1 MKKIFVLFA
10 LSSVILLSGC
20 NSHVPITDNHK
31 PTLSDSALEAAPTP
45 VPTPTPTAAPST
57 KKPSTPTVQPAK
69 PTAPQYERIKP
80 SEYDLDV
87 SVIQNNIPNDF
98 TSISGINIAK
108 TEIYNQYINSISS
121 RMYDLSSGKITI
133 NDTTMIFSAK
143 QIGKPDKNGYPLFIA
158 FHGGGSENNEA
169 LADEQYIIMSDYYQ
183 NYGIENGLY
192 VVVRSLKARYD
203 EHYLPESF
211 LFYDRIIEDAIAFY
225 NADPNRIYITGFSSG
240 GDGVYAISTQYADR
254 LAAANMSAGTPGILR
269 VENLYNLPI
278 CLQMGEDDNAYNRNI
293 LAADYDGLLDFLN
306 QRYGGGY
313 IHDTY
318 IHAGGTH
325 NENWSDIS
333 TTSQKVVAP
342 DSIYAWKKDRSLA
355 SYTYR
360 NTSTYQWLKKYK
372 RNPIPQ
378 RVVWSTNEYAGL
390 RRSKAFYWLD
400 RDGILDGIVTA
411 SYDKA
416 NNQINIEQCTSSNG
430 KLKIYLNPDML
441 DVFSEVSVN
450 VLGNIVKVRPIVSKQ
465 IMDYTMNARG
475 DTNYIFTSEIDITFD
490 LENGTAIVEA
500 VGIAE
505 DNYDAFGSE
514 NLLKWNE
521 NGVFCPNQNL
531 FNITYE
537 ELVHKLNV
545 ALPPLDKWI
554 YWGDNLYWTSIT
566 MGENSVIFLFQNNR
580 IKYIYSEKE
589 GTIPPS
595 FELAV
600 KERLGTLVT
609 YNGKVIAR
617 HDTANM
623 GLGRTCSYVFYDN
636 IYDDKHH
643 IHQRYEYYEP

>member
-1 MKKIFVLFA
+1 MKKIILLLV

-20 NSHVPITDNHK
+20 GSQVPVTDNDNQA
-31 PTLSDSALEAAPTP
+31 PSDSTPEVTSTPAPTPTP
-45 VPTPTPTAAPST
+45 VPT
-57 KKPSTPTVQPAK
+57 KKPSTPSAQPAI
-69 PTAPQYERIKP
+69 PTAPQYELMQS
-80 SEYDLDV
+80 SEYDLNV
-87 SVIQNNIPNDF
+87 NVIQNNIPNDF
-98 TSISGINIAK
+98 NSINEINIAK
-108 TEIYNQYINSISS
+108 AKTYNQYINNISY
-121 RMYDLSSGKITI
+121 RMYDLSLGKITI
-133 NDTTMIFSAK
+133 NDTTMTFSVK
-143 QIGKPDKNGYPLFIA
+143 QIGAPDENGYPLFIA
-158 FHGGGSENNEA
+158 LHGGGTLDNETRA
-169 LADEQYIIMSDYYQ
+169 GEQYILMRDYYQ
-183 NYGIENGLY
+183 NYGVENGLY

-203 EHYLPESF
+203 EHYLPESY

-225 NADPNRIYITGFSSG
+225 NANPNRIYITGFSSG
-240 GDGVYAISTQYADR
+240 GDGVYAMAPQYADR

-278 CLQMGEDDNAYNRNI
+278 CLQMGENDDAYNRNI
-293 LAADYDGLLDFLN
+293 LLADYDGLLDFLN

-318 IHAGGTH
+318 IHANGTH
-325 NENWSDIS
+325 NENWSDTS
-333 TTSQKVVAP
+333 TIPQKVVTS

-355 SYTYR
+355 SYTYV
-360 NTSTYQWLKKYK
+360 NTSAYQWLKKYT

-411 SYDKA
+411 SYDKT
-416 NNQINIEQCTSSNG
+416 NNQINIEQCTSPSG
-430 KLKIYLNPDML
+430 KLKIYLNPDMI
-441 DVFSEVSVN
+441 DVFSDISVN

-465 IMDYTMNARG
+465 IMDYTLNARG
-475 DTNYIFTSEIDITFD
+475 DKNYIFTSEIDITFD
-490 LENGTAIVEA
+490 LENGTATVEA

-505 DNYDAFGSE
+505 NNYDVYGIE

-521 NGVFCPNQNL
+521 DGVFCPNQNL

-545 ALPPLDKWI
+545 ALPSPEEWI
-554 YWGDNLYWTSIT
+554 YWGENLYWTSIT
-566 MGENSVIFLFQNNR
+566 IGENSVIFMFQNNK

-609 YNGKVIAR
+609 HEGNILAR

-623 GLGRTCSYVFYDN
+623 GLGRTCSYVFFDN
-636 IYDDKHH
+636 FYDDKHH